1 MTRRNLLLTV
11 SLITIFAAFSSI
23 AVAQD
28 IQERTIR
35 FGHTVSPGHPIALG
49 AKRFG
54 EIVTAKSGGK
64 IKFRDF
70 PASQLGPEAQQQSAL
85 VGGTQQMMAQGSA
98 QLAGAV
104 KEFGLLDFPFIVATE
119 QQADA
124 LHDGPAGRAL
134 LDMLPAKGLIGLGY
148 WENGFRH
155 VTNSKRPITT
165 LEDLAG
171 LKIRVQ
177 PSPIFIDLFR
187 TLNTNPVPMAY
198 SELYTALETGAV
210 DAQEN
215 PLLNIRASKLYE
227 VQKYASLT
235 SHVYGN
241 VAIIVSKKFWDSLS
255 PTEQSIIQDAF
266 LEARDYERQESRR
279 QTREAVAELKAKGM
293 QVNEV
298 APAELERM
306 RLLTQPVA
314 DRFAAEYDPKVV
326 GVFNSELKRIKT
338 P

>member
-1 MTRRNLLLTV
+1 MARRNVLLTI
-11 SLITIFAAFSSI
+11 SLLTIFAAFSSI

-70 PASQLGPEAQQQSAL
+70 PSSQLGPEAQQQSAL
-85 VGGTQQMMAQGSA
+85 VGGTQQMMAHGSA
-98 QLAGAV
+98 QLAGIV

-165 LEDLAG
+165 LYQ
-171 LKIRVQ
+171 R
-177 PSPIFIDLFR
+177 
-187 TLNTNPVPMAY
+187 
-198 SELYTALETGAV
+198 
-210 DAQEN
+210 
-215 PLLNIRASKLYE
+215 
-227 VQKYASLT
+227 
-235 SHVYGN
+235 H
-241 VAIIVSKKFWDSLS
+241 
-255 PTEQSIIQDAF
+255 
-266 LEARDYERQESRR
+266 
-279 QTREAVAELKAKGM
+279 
-293 QVNEV
+293 
-298 APAELERM
+298 
-306 RLLTQPVA
+306 
-314 DRFAAEYDPKVV
+314 
-326 GVFNSELKRIKT
+326 
-338 P
+338 